1 LLLWIAVPTEG
12 GPSLPLRGCVQKQ
25 EEMQEERQP
34 DNACKSFSSI
44 ERPVSSLV
52 GRRAGA
58 EEVTCLPYMHTEDDV
73 LLFN

>member
-1 LLLWIAVPTEG
+1 V
-12 GPSLPLRGCVQKQ
+12 RKQ